1 MFDIKRVYRA
11 ASVADALR
19 ALQDDPDSILIAGG
33 TDVLIRV
40 REGKMAGASL
50 VSIHELPELTGVHRA
65 ADGTIVIGSCTP
77 FAAITANEIIQTHI
91 PALGIAVDQVGGPQ
105 TREAGTI
112 GGNLCNGATSADS
125 APMMLALNAELV
137 LQSAQGTRIV
147 PSTEFHTGPGHT
159 VRRRDEI
166 LTEIRIRPENY
177 QGFGGHYTKYGKRAA
192 MEIATLGCAALVKL
206 AENKKTISQLRLA
219 YGVAAP
225 TPIRCPEAEAI
236 AAGHILDDAL
246 LDEIAQAAARHAAPR
261 SSWRASREFR
271 LQLIE
276 ELARR
281 TIRAAAEQ
289 AGGVC

>member
-19 ALQDDPDSILIAGG
+19 ALQEDPESVLIAGG

-50 VSIHELPELTGVHRA
+50 VSIHELPELTGVHKET
-65 ADGTIVIGSCTP
+65 DGTIVIGPCTP

-91 PALGIAVDQVGGPQ
+91 PALGAAVDQVGGPQ

-125 APMMLALNAELV
+125 APMILALDAELV
-137 LQSAQGTRIV
+137 LQSAAGTRIV
-147 PSTEFHTGPGHT
+147 PGTEFHTGPGRT

-177 QGFGGHYTKYGKRAA
+177 QGFGGQYTKYGKRAA
-192 MEIATLGCAALVKL
+192 MEIATLGCAALVRL
-206 AENKKTISQLRLA
+206 EADTKTIADLRLA

-225 TPIRCPEAEAI
+225 TPIRCPEAEAL
-236 AAGHILDDAL
+236 AAGRVLDDAL
-246 LDEIAQAAARHAAPR
+246 LDEIAQTAAAHAAPR

-289 AGGVC
+289 AGGGC

>member
-11 ASVADALR
+11 ASVTDALR
-19 ALQDDPDSILIAGG
+19 ALQDDPDSVLIAGG

-50 VSIHELPELTGVHRA
+50 VSIHELPELTGVHRV
-65 ADGTIVIGSCTP
+65 ADGTIVIGPCTP

-206 AENKKTISQLRLA
+206 AEDKKTISQLRLA

>member
-1 MFDIKRVYRA
+1 MFDIKSLYRA
-11 ASVADALR
+11 ASVSDALD
-19 ALQDDPDSILIAGG
+19 ALQKNPDSQIIAGG

-40 REGKMAGASL
+40 REGKWAGASL
-50 VSIHELPELTGVHRA
+50 VSIHELPELTGVQRE
-65 ADGTIVIGSCTP
+65 ADGTIVIGACTP
-77 FAAITANEIIQTHI
+77 FAAITANEIIQTDL
-91 PALGIAVDQVGGPQ
+91 PALGEAVDQVGGPQ

-125 APMMLALNAELV
+125 APMLLALNAELI
-137 LQSAQGTRIV
+137 LQSLEGTRTIPV
-147 PSTEFHTGPGHT
+147 TEFHTGPGRT

-166 LTEIRIRPENY
+166 LTQIRIRPENY

-192 MEIATLGCAALVKL
+192 MEIATLGCAALIKL
-206 AENKKTISQLRLA
+206 EADHKTVSELRLA

-225 TPIRCPEAEAI
+225 TPIRCRDVETCAI
-236 AAGHILDDAL
+236 GRTLDDAL
-246 LDEIAQAAARHAAPR
+246 LNEIAEAAASQTAPR

-271 LQLIE
+271 LQLIG

-289 AGGVC
+289 AERTC

>member
-1 MFDIKRVYRA
+1 MFDIKRLYRA
-11 ASVADALR
+11 TSVADALN
-19 ALQDDPDSILIAGG
+19 ALQNDPDSQLIAGG

-50 VSIHELPELTGVHRA
+50 VSIHELPELTGVHIED
-65 ADGTIVIGSCTP
+65 DGTIVIGPCTP
-77 FAAITANEIIQTHI
+77 FAAITANEIIQTHV
-91 PALGIAVDQVGGPQ
+91 PALGAAVDQVGGPQ

-125 APMMLALNAELV
+125 APMILALNAELV
-137 LQSAQGTRIV
+137 VQSAQGTRVI
-147 PSTEFHTGPGHT
+147 PSTEFHTGPGRT

-166 LTEIRIRPENY
+166 LTQIRIRPENY
-177 QGFGGHYTKYGKRAA
+177 LGFGGHYTKYGKRAA
-192 MEIATLGCAALVKL
+192 MEIATLGCAALVKFGDDH
-206 AENKKTISQLRLA
+206 KTMSKLSLA

-225 TPIRCPEAEAI
+225 TPIRCAEAEAI
-236 AAGHILDDAL
+236 AVGRVLDDAL
-246 LDEIAQAAARHAAPR
+246 LDEIAQAAAAQAAPR

-281 TIRAAAEQ
+281 TIRAAAKQ